1 MNIATGAWVVVCDGG
16 KALILENSG
25 SPAAVKLDTKEV
37 HEHANAPRTVNT
49 TTQTETIEVITR
61 DQRRRRWSSDPE
73 VGRVAQEV
81 RQRLERVRSTLVDRP
96 AGSAQT

>member
-1 MNIATGAWVVVCDGG
+1 MGF
-16 KALILENSG
+16 
-25 SPAAVKLDTKEV
+25 SPISDPVAVLQLTC
-37 HEHANAPRTVNT
+37 
-49 TTQTETIEVITR
+49 
-61 DQRRRRWSSDPE
+61 DPE